1 MLFSMSTGLSV
12 VFAGTPA
19 NAADTLV
26 SLYSAG
32 VDIRGV
38 MSRKD
43 SIVGREKTLTPSPVS
58 KVAEELGLPLLKTN
72 SVDESTISWLR
83 ALGADL
89 GVVVAYGSIFSRE
102 VLQVPRLGW
111 INLHYSLLPEFPG
124 AAPVQHALLN
134 GKSKTGVTVF
144 RLDEGIDSGPIVAQT
159 ETVVDEKENA
169 GELLSRLSAMGALL
183 LADVIVQG
191 EGRITEALPQR
202 SNLLE
207 YASKPTRALA
217 RLDFNAGA
225 EQIVNKVR
233 AMNPEPMAWFEIDGN
248 PVRILKARTAD
259 IANQERSFASIV
271 GKDLVVGCNGRAVVL
286 EVVQPAGKKEMPGAD
301 WFRGLRVDKVMLS

>member
-1 MLFSMSTGLSV
+1 MLFSMSTGLGV

-26 SLYSAG
+26 TLYSAG

-43 SIVGREKTLTPSPVS
+43 SIVGREKALTPSPVS
-58 KVAEELGLPLLKTN
+58 KVAEELGLPLLKSN
-72 SVDESTISWLR
+72 SVDESAISWLK

-89 GVVVAYGSIFSRE
+89 GVVVAYGSIFSKE

-111 INLHYSLLPEFPG
+111 INLHYSLLPELPG

-159 ETVVDEKENA
+159 ETVVDDNESA
-169 GELLSRLSAMGALL
+169 GELLSRLTPMGAVL

-191 EGRITEALPQR
+191 EDRITEALPQQ
-202 SNLLE
+202 SKSLK

-225 EQIVNKVR
+225 QQIVNKVR

-259 IANQERSFASIV
+259 VANQERSFASIV
-271 GKDLVVGCNGRAVVL
+271 GKDLVVGCKGGAVVL
-286 EVVQPAGKKEMPGAD
+286 QVVQPAGKKEMAGAD